1 LVALTCTA
9 VIVLFY
15 TTHDRTPTHEDR
27 SRLRNYFPLTPR
39 VSEESLTRERAVALE
54 NESTPAIPTGISK
67 KPSGASSKRITEKEP
82 FISVTDNRLTLWIQG
97 RRLGWVLDQIARRS
111 GIPIFHD
118 EGVAN
123 QVLSMTLQDTAFDEG
138 LREILSGYDM
148 FILYGGEQVAPVAIW
163 VYPEGKGRQLLPVPP
178 ELWASTPEME
188 QQLGDSDPELRAQA
202 IEALIQRRG
211 LRSLEAILQALE
223 DPHDTVRSRALDAA
237 VNHAV
242 ELPTDTLAHLAQL
255 DPSPEVRFLALT
267 ALAADLGRGPDNN
280 DSDLRSI
287 SEYALNDA
295 SSHVRAQARQI
306 LETLNRALSPPEP
319 EAPQGEPQTEME
331 GTRPPVPQANGGL
344 LIGPFLRNENGPRDE
359 ETNGQYHFTS

>member
-1 LVALTCTA
+1 MHVKRPWAFGLVALTCTV
-9 VIVLFY
+9 VIVLSY

-27 SRLRNYFPLTPR
+27 SRLRNHFPQTPR
-39 VSEESLTRERAVALE
+39 VSEESLTREHAVALE
-54 NESTPAIPTGISK
+54 NESTPAIPTGTSK
-67 KPSGASSKRITEKEP
+67 KPSGASKRIAEGEP
-82 FISVTDNRLTLWIQG
+82 FISVTDNRLTLWIEG

-118 EGVAN
+118 EVVAN
-123 QVLSMTLQDTAFDEG
+123 HVLSMTLQDAAFDEG

-202 IEALIQRRG
+202 VETLIQRRG
-211 LRSLEAILQALE
+211 LRSLEAVLQALE
-223 DPHDTVRSRALDAA
+223 DPHATVRSRALDAA

-242 ELPTDTLAHLAQL
+242 ELPEDTLAHLAQL
-255 DPSPEVRFLALT
+255 DPSPQVRFLALT
-267 ALAADLGRGPDNN
+267 ALSADLERDPRYN
-280 DSDLRSI
+280 DWDLRAI
-287 SEYALNDA
+287 SDYALNDA
-295 SSHVRAQARQI
+295 SPHVRAQARQI

-319 EAPQGEPQTEME
+319 EVPQGEPQT
-331 GTRPPVPQANGGL
+331 
-344 LIGPFLRNENGPRDE
+344 
-359 ETNGQYHFTS
+359 